1 MGYLNDNCLFDR
13 LTSEIIN
20 QCQSYKCSN
29 DSDID
34 SFFHI
39 GNKDNFEDFASELMS
54 NSHCFFTDEDNPKM
68 VCAFAL
74 ASSALRTDVL
84 PKSRR
89 NRFNRDRKIPNTKR
103 RSQYPAILITQ
114 LCIFDGFG
122 NSVFGHD
129 IGKEMM
135 DLIKTMAI
143 DPDNDNAARYLVVDA
158 INNPKV
164 IDYYKRNG
172 FELLFTS
179 DEEEMACLRGYKNAN
194 PILRWL
200 GDFFHVY
207 KKDNSSE
214 CKTRLM
220 FFDLIL
226 LNADQDSPI
235 ADNP

>member
-1 MGYLNDNCLFDR
+1 MGYLNENCLFDR

-39 GNKDNFEDFASELMS
+39 GNNDNFEDFASELMS

-74 ASSALRTDVL
+74 ASSALRTDIL
-84 PKSRR
+84 PKNRR

-122 NSVFGHD
+122 NSVFGHE
-129 IGKEMM
+129 I
-135 DLIKTMAI
+135 T
-143 DPDNDNAARYLVVDA
+143 
-158 INNPKV
+158 
-164 IDYYKRNG
+164 
-172 FELLFTS
+172 
-179 DEEEMACLRGYKNAN
+179 
-194 PILRWL
+194 
-200 GDFFHVY
+200 
-207 KKDNSSE
+207 
-214 CKTRLM
+214 
-220 FFDLIL
+220 
-226 LNADQDSPI
+226 
-235 ADNP
+235 